1 MPDTHISSTTLPSP
15 FERYRPHI
23 ELALRKRLDK
33 YESPLY
39 QMLRYSM
46 GWADADG
53 KSIPGTTGKTLRPV
67 LCLCACEATGSD
79 YQIALPS
86 AAALEFIHNFS
97 LIHDDIQDRDE
108 LRHHKPTLW
117 KLWGDAKAIVAGNSL
132 RTIADSSVI
141 DIESDTGNSKEAVM
155 VAGLLTEAY
164 LEMIE
169 GQYLDMA
176 YETQQK
182 ISLQAYLAMISRKT
196 GALIRCAMNIGAAIG
211 TSDRKTVNS
220 FRECGQ
226 SLGYVFQI
234 RDDILGVWG
243 SEKTIGKPVGAD
255 IKRKKKSL
263 PAVYA
268 MTKASGEAQKTISR
282 KYLQND
288 MTEDD
293 IAEVLEIMEDVGVR
307 EYANKLAIRHCE
319 EAMEH
324 LSGIEMST
332 ESRKDIEDI
341 ARFLLVRDH

>member
-1 MPDTHISSTTLPSP
+1 MG
-15 FERYRPHI
+15 
-23 ELALRKRLDK
+23 LADV
-33 YESPLY
+33 
-39 QMLRYSM
+39 
-46 GWADADG
+46 DG
-53 KSIPGTTGKTLRPV
+53 KSLPGITGKTLRPV
-67 LCLCACEATGSD
+67 LCLYACEATGSD
-79 YQIALPS
+79 YQLALPS

-108 LRHHKPTLW
+108 FRHHKPTLW

-141 DIESDTGNSKEAVM
+141 DMESDRGNSKEAVM

-176 YETQQK
+176 YETQK
-182 ISLQAYLAMISRKT
+182 VISLQGNLTMISRKT

-211 TSDRKTVNS
+211 TSDRKTVAS

-243 SEKTIGKPVGAD
+243 SENNTGKPVGAD

-263 PAVYA
+263 PVVYT
-268 MTKASGEAQKTISR
+268 MTKASGQAKKTMAR
-282 KYLQND
+282 QYMQND

-293 IAEVLEIMEDVGVR
+293 VAEVLEIMEDVGVR
-307 EYANKLAIRHCE
+307 EYANKLANRHCE
-319 EAMEH
+319 NAVAH
-324 LSGIEMST
+324 LSEIEMSS

-341 ARFLLVRDH
+341 ARFLLVREH

>member
-1 MPDTHISSTTLPSP
+1 
-15 FERYRPHI
+15 
-23 ELALRKRLDK
+23 
-33 YESPLY
+33 
-39 QMLRYSM
+39 M

-53 KSIPGTTGKTLRPV
+53 KSLPGTTGKTLRPI
-67 LCLCACEATGSD
+67 LCLYACEATGSD

-132 RTIADSSVI
+132 RIIADSAVI
-141 DIESDTGNSKEAVM
+141 DMESYAENSKDLVT

-176 YETQQK
+176 YETQQE

-196 GALIRCAMNIGAAIG
+196 GALIRCAMNVGAAIS
-211 TSDRKTVNS
+211 TSDRKVVDS
-220 FRECGQ
+220 FRKCGQ

-234 RDDILGVWG
+234 RDDVLGVWG
-243 SEKTIGKPVGAD
+243 SEKAIGKPVGAD

-268 MTKASGEAQKTISR
+268 MTKASGEAKKTLVR
-282 KYLQND
+282 KYTKND
-288 MTEDD
+288 LTAND
-293 IAEVLEIMEDVGVR
+293 IARVLEIMEDVGVR
-307 EYANKLAIRHCE
+307 EYANKLAGKHCE
-319 EAMEH
+319 NAIEH
-324 LSGIEMST
+324 LSGVEMSD

-341 ARFLLVRDH
+341 AHFLLVRDH